1 MTNPV
6 ADQHG
11 YWTALAQQAVSGE
24 LRLEPELG
32 EALRAAAKKYAERLT
47 QAKRDTKDLERLSGW
62 GTLPSA
68 VAIRKK
74 FEAKAAAGGAHDP
87 TDSAA
92 HRLPDGG
99 GEGPL
104 LRAPGSVR
112 PRCHPARRRG
122 RSSGAS
128 IGRRCCG

>member
-11 YWTALAQQAVSGE
+11 YWTALAQQAVSGD

-32 EALRAAAKKYAERLT
+32 EALRAAAKRYAERLT
-47 QAKRDTKDLERLSGW
+47 AAKDETQYLENLSGW

-74 FEAKAAAGGAHDP
+74 FEAKAVAGGAHDP
-87 TDSAA
+87 NDSAA
-92 HRLPDGG
+92 HRIQEHIDIAWLQHDTFAAAIGKL
-99 GEGPL
+99 EL
-104 LRAPGSVR
+104 IDEERAAALRVTGQD
-112 PRCHPARRRG
+112 
-122 RSSGAS
+122 
-128 IGRRCCG
+128 I